1 MLNRTKEI
9 SELAEGLKR
18 KDMGGITVIRV
29 TVRIDMSI
37 VQVGILY
44 LLEILVVA

>member
-18 KDMGGITVIRV
+18 KGMGGITVIRV